1 MATNPSNKEKTIKTM
16 VMQIPKDVWVL
27 DNLETFCN
35 YKNISILPSGWLL
48 DDYRDY
54 FEINGFIEEID
65 LDKKYY
71 YAPAMFAEDYYGTP
85 DLDFMVLY
93 FAKKSSLFEFNTK
106 KIKVL
111 IPERLK
117 DINKII
123 LARKDELKAI
133 NDNPPIYRD
142 I

>member
-1 MATNPSNKEKTIKTM
+1 MATNPSNKEKTLNTM
-16 VMQIPKDVWVL
+16 VAQLPKDTWT
-27 DNLETFCN
+27 LENFEMFCN
-35 YKNISILPSGWLL
+35 YKNISLIPSGWIL

-54 FEINGFIEEID
+54 FEVNGFIEEID

-71 YAPAMFAEDYYGTP
+71 YSPAMFAEDYYGTA

-93 FAKKSSLFEFNTK
+93 FAKKTSLFEFNTK
-106 KIKVL
+106 KIKAL

-123 LARKDELKAI
+123 LARKNDLQAN
-133 NDNPPIYRD
+133 NDNPPMYLI
-142 I
+142 